1 MCLRRCGE
9 AAAVSL
15 SVAQKKTIR
24 ATAGELPTAPHFSER
39 WRTTNGAA
47 RKKWPQAFEYAAALR
62 PSDHPAESRAHASTK
77 SAGNGFLQR
86 APATT
91 SFARTTA
98 PRPAPGTQRVASAKH
113 RSCSAVVIPSAA
125 KTSST

>member
-24 ATAGELPTAPHFSER
+24 ATAGELPTVPHFSER
-39 WRTTNGAA
+39 WRKTNGAA
-47 RKKWPQAFEYAAALR
+47 RKKWPHAFEYAAALR

-77 SAGNGFLQR
+77 SAGTASCRGHRQR
-86 APATT
+86 PVLHEPL
-91 SFARTTA
+91 
-98 PRPAPGTQRVASAKH
+98 PRVLH
-113 RSCSAVVIPSAA
+113 RGRKGSRL
-125 KTSST
+125 